1 MNSKTHCDIN
11 NNNKDNNNK
20 DKDNKDNNRDNQ
32 NLSKGNKPII
42 QMNSTKTKLT
52 YHPQ

>member
-1 MNSKTHCDIN
+1 MNSTTHCDIN
-11 NNNKDNNNK
+11 NNNKDNRNS
-20 DKDNKDNNRDNQ
+20 
-32 NLSKGNKPII
+32 SKGNKPII